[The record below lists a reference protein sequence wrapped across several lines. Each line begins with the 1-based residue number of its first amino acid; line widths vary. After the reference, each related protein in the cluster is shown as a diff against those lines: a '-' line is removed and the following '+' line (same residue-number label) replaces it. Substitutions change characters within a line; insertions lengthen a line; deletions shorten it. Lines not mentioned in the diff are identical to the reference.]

1 VLGAGR
7 GETLR
12 ASRRGGGASFDTGR
26 DAGRDGALGPNGR
39 VGGLLFLML
48 RGGGIAPGLKEG
60 GGRGGRGL
68 AT

>member
-1 VLGAGR
+1 MGVLGAGR

-26 DAGRDGALGPNGR
+26 DGALGPSGR
-39 VGGLLFLML
+39 EGGLLFLIL
-48 RGGGIAPGLKEG
+48 RGGGTAPGLNIG

>member
-1 VLGAGR
+1 MGVLGAGR

-12 ASRRGGGASFDTGR
+12 VSRRGGASFDTGR
-26 DAGRDGALGPNGR
+26 DGALGPSGR
-39 VGGLLFLML
+39 EGGLLFLML
-48 RGGGIAPGLKEG
+48 RGGGAAPGLNIG